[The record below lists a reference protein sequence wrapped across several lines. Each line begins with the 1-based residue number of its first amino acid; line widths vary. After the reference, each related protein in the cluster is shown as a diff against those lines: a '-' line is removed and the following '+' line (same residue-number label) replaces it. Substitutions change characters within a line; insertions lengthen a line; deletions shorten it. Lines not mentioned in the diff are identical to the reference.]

1 MGQRGDAV
9 RLEALGV
16 SGYLLK
22 PVKQQML
29 FDAVIAV
36 WSNQEEESSN
46 LVTRHTLSETR
57 KLGLRLLL
65 AEDNS
70 INQKLAMVLLQKA
83 GYSVDAVGDGAQA
96 LEKVKANQYSAVLM
110 DVQMP
115 ELDGLEATQQIRE
128 WEKSTGQHIPI
139 IAMTAHA
146 MAGDRERCLDAGM
159 DDYVSKPLE
168 PKVLFSA
175 LDRWARI
182 DSNASGNADDLQDYS
197 SSVQLV
203 SMDMDDGLF
212 GEEAPSASNKTEQP
226 APVIKAFSAAD
237 DLPVDFD
244 AALFRFSDDRD
255 FMMEMFKEYMD
266 HLPGRLEEFHAALK
280 DGDANRIARLAHN
293 LKGISLNFSANP
305 IANVALALEE
315 IGKREDIT
323 HASDLVAQLDAE
335 VQRLEQYLST
345 KGL

>member
-1 MGQRGDAV
+1 
-9 RLEALGV
+9 
-16 SGYLLK
+16 
-22 PVKQQML
+22 ML

-36 WSNQEEESSN
+36 WSNQEEESPS

-65 AEDNS
+65 AEDNA

-96 LEKVKANQYSAVLM
+96 VEKVKANQYSAVLM

-115 ELDGLEATQQIRE
+115 ELDGLEATQQIRD

-168 PKVLFSA
+168 PKVLFNA
-175 LDRWARI
+175 LDRWTQI
-182 DSNASGNADDLQDYS
+182 GGNASGENADDLQDYS

-212 GEEAPSASNKTEQP
+212 GEDAPAASHTTEQP
-226 APVIKAFSAAD
+226 APVIKAVSTAD
-237 DLPVDFD
+237 SLPVDFD

-315 IGKREDIT
+315 IGKREDVT
-323 HASDLVAQLDAE
+323 HASALVAQLDAE